1 MKQRTFT
8 AILRGAAVGVAV
20 VILAGCLPQR
30 PEGCRVVFLGDS
42 IAQDIAEQLPAS
54 SSVLG
59 YQFLIVNAAVR
70 GGGLIQR
77 PVVPMM
83 YDKIKTGDH
92 VVISIGGNDVIPAA
106 QAIETGTYAPLLREF
121 IATVIDKGGKPVFLG
136 YDVTSNSFFDERQD
150 ILINNNVNALLLMV
164 AGEFN
169 IPFISTVGAARYDGV
184 HVNADGIE
192 TIITR
197 VWNDG
202 GLSADP
208 ACHLK

>member
-8 AILRGAAVGVAV
+8 AIFRGAVAGLAV
-20 VILAGCLPQR
+20 VVLAGCGPQT
-30 PEGCRVVFLGDS
+30 PDGCRVVFLGDS
-42 IAQDIAEQLPAS
+42 ITHDIAQQLPAS
-54 SSVLG
+54 SLALG
-59 YQFLIVNAAVR
+59 YQFSVINASIR

-83 YDKIKTGDH
+83 YNKIKPGDH
-92 VVISIGGNDVIPAA
+92 VVISMGGNDVIPAA
-106 QAIETGTYAPLLREF
+106 RAIETGTYKGLLKKF
-121 IATVIDKGGKPVFLG
+121 VATVIEKGGKPVLLG

-150 ILINNNVNALLLMV
+150 ILINNNVNALLQTV

-184 HVNADGIE
+184 HMNADGVG
-192 TIITR
+192 IIMAR